1 LVDIGTDSDSKL
13 KTLEDKLQETLA
25 ENAALSKQSQLL
37 RPTTPLNKTISYSRS
52 ASVGSLSQRSIGE
65 DYFGRSESDLS
76 DMGRVISANE
86 PLFIQ
91 KIKDHVDNLEQ
102 ARDRVNDVYKQK
114 YDDMVDDTARREE
127 QLESQHTTELEAA
140 RKRLRATYSQPSD
153 AEIKTSVSAPFDSD
167 DLQTKDNR
175 LVLEHAERLANRKS
189 QVQHHFQV
197 QFLSLS
203 EEYDKKIAEMLGEK
217 DMLDS
222 DLSIG
227 PERFEEMSEQVD
239 RFYSAT
245 TSPASVRHR
254 PLRSQTSID
263 HLVQSSGSQRLYR
276 NIERSRPSTRAE
288 SPGGTFSRP
297 QSSASAHGSLR
308 RKTSHG
314 RLSSFIG
321 RMSSPFSSSRSSRS
335 SASGTVGPRPHTTG
349 HGHSHGTRVVS
360 TPPPSSRPDYFTHS
374 ISEGSST
381 LGRHSVRPMTA
392 EAREHAEMDFSIA
405 PERFEALQ
413 KGKRE
418 EEGRRG
424 SAVAGAE
431 QQSTKSPRIL
441 RHISG
446 SIRKKMAS

>member
-1 LVDIGTDSDSKL
+1 
-13 KTLEDKLQETLA
+13 
-25 ENAALSKQSQLL
+25 
-37 RPTTPLNKTISYSRS
+37 
-52 ASVGSLSQRSIGE
+52 
-65 DYFGRSESDLS
+65 
-76 DMGRVISANE
+76 MGRVMSANE
-86 PLFIQ
+86 SLFIQ

-102 ARDRVNDVYKQK
+102 ARDRLNDVYKQK

-127 QLESQHTTELEAA
+127 QLESQHTGELEAA
-140 RKRLRATYSQPSD
+140 RKKLRATYSQSLD
-153 AEIKTSVSAPFDSD
+153 AENKTSASAPFDSD

-189 QVQHHFQV
+189 QVQYHFQQ
-197 QFLSLS
+197 QFSALS

-245 TSPASVRHR
+245 TSPASLRHR

-263 HLVQSSGSQRLYR
+263 HLVQGSGSQRLYR

-321 RMSSPFSSSRSSRS
+321 RMSSPFSPSRSSRS
-335 SASGTVGPRPHTTG
+335 SGSGTVGPRPHTTG
-349 HGHSHGTRVVS
+349 HGQGTRVVS
-360 TPPPSSRPDYFTHS
+360 TPPPSSRPEYFTHS

-381 LGRHSVRPMTA
+381 LGRHNVRPMTA

-405 PERFEALQ
+405 PEKFEALQ
-413 KGKRE
+413 EGKRE
-418 EEGRRG
+418 EVVRRG
-424 SAVAGAE
+424 SAVAGAAE
-431 QQSTKSPRIL
+431 QQSSSKSPRIL